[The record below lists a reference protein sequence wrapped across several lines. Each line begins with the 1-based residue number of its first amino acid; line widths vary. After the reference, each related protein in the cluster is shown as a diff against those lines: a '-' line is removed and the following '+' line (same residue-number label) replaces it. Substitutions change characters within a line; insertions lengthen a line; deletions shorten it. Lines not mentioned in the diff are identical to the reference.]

1 MRCSVNVAFYNKID
15 NLKLIL
21 ASLESQT
28 VKDFEVVI
36 CDDGSREDV
45 VNQIKEIQ
53 KTSPLT
59 IRHVWQEDNGWQKNI
74 ILNKS
79 IMSMKTDYI
88 IFIDGDCIPDKRFV
102 EAHLAARQKGFALS
116 GRRINLSDKISK
128 KLTPEMVK
136 NDYFNRKFLY
146 LLLSGETRHGEKMLY
161 ARIPFLA
168 RIIDNKHRDILGC
181 NFSIYK
187 EDLLE
192 INGFDERFLSPGVG
206 EDLDVY
212 RRLLM
217 VGKTTKSV
225 VASALVYH
233 LHHKETIIPQ
243 ATWDLQT
250 VIFQET
256 NPFTPFGIV
265 KKS

>member
-21 ASLESQT
+21 AGLERQT

-36 CDDGSREDV
+36 CDDGSCEDV

-53 KTSPLT
+53 KISPLT
-59 IRHVWQEDNGWQKNI
+59 IRHIWQEDNGWQKNI
-74 ILNKS
+74 MLNKS
-79 IMSMKTDYI
+79 IMSIKTDYI

-102 EAHLAARQKGFALS
+102 EVHLEAQTKGFALS
-116 GRRINLSDKISK
+116 GRRVNLSDKISK
-128 KLTPEMVK
+128 KLTPEMIK
-136 NDYFNRKFLY
+136 NDYFSKNFLY

-161 ARIPFLA
+161 ARIPFLT
-168 RIIDNKHRDILGC
+168 RMTNNKHRDILGC

-192 INGFDERFLSPGVG
+192 INGFDERYLSPGVG

-217 VGKTTKSV
+217 VGKSTKSV
-225 VASALVYH
+225 ASSALVYH
-233 LHHKETIIPQ
+233 LHHKETVIPQ
-243 ATWDLQT
+243 ETWDLQA

-256 NPFTPFGIV
+256 EAFTPFGIV

>member
-1 MRCSVNVAFYNKID
+1 MRCSVNIAFYNNIG

-21 ASLESQT
+21 AGLESQT

-53 KTSPLT
+53 KTSPLS
-59 IRHVWQEDNGWQKNI
+59 ICHIWQEDNGWQKNI

-88 IFIDGDCIPDKRFV
+88 IFIDGDCIPDTRFV
-102 EAHLAARQKGFALS
+102 EAHLEVREKGFAMT

-136 NDYFNRKFLY
+136 KGYFNKNFLY

-168 RIIDNKHRDILGC
+168 RMVNKKHKDILGC

-187 EDLLE
+187 QDLLA
-192 INGFDERFLSPGVG
+192 INGFDERFLFPGIG
-206 EDLDVY
+206 EDADIY
-212 RRLLM
+212 RRLRM
-217 VGKTTKSV
+217 IGKSTKSV

-233 LHHKETIIPQ
+233 LYHKETIIPQ
-243 ATWDLQT
+243 AAWDLQQLT
-250 VIFQET
+250 FEE
-256 NPFTPFGIV
+256 NESFTPYGII

>member
-21 ASLESQT
+21 AGLERQT

-59 IRHVWQEDNGWQKNI
+59 IRHIWQEDNGWQKNI
-74 ILNKS
+74 MLNKS
-79 IMSMKTDYI
+79 IMSIKTDYI
-88 IFIDGDCIPDKRFV
+88 IFIDGDCIPDIRFV
-102 EAHLAARQKGFALS
+102 EAHLEARAKGFALS
-116 GRRINLSDKISK
+116 GRRVNLSDKISK
-128 KLTPEMVK
+128 KLTPEMIK
-136 NDYFNRKFLY
+136 NDYFGKNFLY

-161 ARIPFLA
+161 ARIPFLT
-168 RIIDNKHRDILGC
+168 RMTNKKHRDILGC

-192 INGFDERFLSPGVG
+192 INGFDERYLYPGVG

-217 VGKTTKSV
+217 VGKSTKSV
-225 VASALVYH
+225 ASSALVYH

-243 ATWDLQT
+243 ETWDLQT
-250 VIFQET
+250 VIFQEKE
-256 NPFTPFGIV
+256 PFTLFGIV